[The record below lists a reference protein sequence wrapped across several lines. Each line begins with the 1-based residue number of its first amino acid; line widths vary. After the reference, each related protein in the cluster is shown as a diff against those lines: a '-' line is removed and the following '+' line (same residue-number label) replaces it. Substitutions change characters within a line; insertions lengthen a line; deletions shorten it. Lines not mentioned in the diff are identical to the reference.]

1 MSALVSVGVVYAGIV
16 QAGIV
21 LPEAV
26 LNSAWFAV
34 LAGFVAVNT
43 VVYVCLAIFKMLPP
57 PRWSRRGP
65 SRRSETRSIH
75 PDGPI

>member
-1 MSALVSVGVVYAGIV
+1 MSALAVAGIV

-21 LPEAV
+21 LPEGV

-57 PRWSRRGP
+57 PRWRWRGR

-75 PDGPI
+75 PDGPV